1 MSSSRILRDG
11 TDALPIHWRA
21 ASGPTG
27 VPAPPSA
34 AAPGS
39 RATPFRNLDAD
50 PDAGYQ
56 RGYDRGYEEGRAAGE
71 ARAADLAG
79 QLAAPVLTNFGAI
92 VNQLAS
98 ARKLARQEA
107 EESVVKLALAIAKR
121 ILHRELATDP
131 EAILGLVRS
140 AIDRLDAREI
150 HKLRMSPGDA
160 QIASDNR
167 ADMGLPQAVDILADA
182 TLPPGSATFETT
194 RGEFDVSAHTQ
205 LEEIERGFTDLVHRR
220 RLT

>member
-1 MSSSRILRDG
+1 MSSSRILRDE
-11 TDALPIHWRA
+11 DEALPILWRA
-21 ASGPTG
+21 ASSGGG
-27 VPAPPSA
+27 VPSPPSA
-34 AAPGS
+34 RQPGTQTS
-39 RATPFRNLDAD
+39 PFRTLGGD
-50 PDAGYQ
+50 PDAAYQ
-56 RGYDRGYEEGRAAGE
+56 RGYDEGRAAGE
-71 ARAADLAG
+71 ARAGELAG

-98 ARKLARQEA
+98 ARKQARQEA
-107 EESVVKLALAIAKR
+107 EESMVKLALAIAKR

-160 QIASDNR
+160 QIAIDNR
-167 ADMGLPQAVDILADA
+167 ADMGLPQSINIVADGGLA
-182 TLPPGSATFETT
+182 PGSAIFETA

-205 LEEIERGFTDLVHRR
+205 LEEIERGFADLVQRR
-220 RLT
+220 RLI